1 MDDGLNSVAAF
12 GFEVA
17 LFSGVHGSLS
27 GIEAQAEAGF
37 ATRRDGPTVL
47 GAGIHGG
54 EALGEASTGDDEV
67 TQGVWRVVLN
77 GNARGGVAA
86 AHGGG
91 EAEGEE
97 AGELLLHEV
106 GGWCQGAKD
115 PVDCAL
121 EAGVGRVTGGT
132 DEAGD
137 QKRGSR
143 MLLCNAR

>member
-67 TQGVWRVVLN
+67 TQGVGRVVLD

-86 AHGGG
+86 AHGG
-91 EAEGEE
+91 
-97 AGELLLHEV
+97 
-106 GGWCQGAKD
+106 
-115 PVDCAL
+115 
-121 EAGVGRVTGGT
+121 
-132 DEAGD
+132 DEA
-137 QKRGSR
+137 
-143 MLLCNAR
+143 

>member
-67 TQGVWRVVLN
+67 TQGVGRVVLD

-91 EAEGEE
+91 ESEG
-97 AGELLLHEV
+97 
-106 GGWCQGAKD
+106 K
-115 PVDCAL
+115 
-121 EAGVGRVTGGT
+121 
-132 DEAGD
+132 EAGD
-137 QKRGSR
+137 CSHG
-143 MLLCNAR
+143 

>member
-1 MDDGLNSVAAF
+1 MDHGLNSVAAF

-47 GAGIHGG
+47 GAGIQGG

-67 TQGVWRVVLN
+67 TQGVWRVVLD

-86 AHGGG
+86 AHSGG
-91 EAEGEE
+91 ESEGNE
-97 AGELLLHEV
+97 AGELLHGV
-106 GGWCQGAKD
+106 GGWCQGAKY
-115 PVDCAL
+115 PVDCA
-121 EAGVGRVTGGT
+121 ASGGVGLATKGA

-137 QKRGSR
+137 QKRGVIS
-143 MLLCNAR
+143 AIV